1 MNRRTTARRA
11 AVIGVAAIVA
21 TLAFAAPASAHS
33 QLLATNPADGSSVTA
48 PIDQVELTF
57 NECVQGT
64 FTTVVVS
71 GPGSASYSDGHVQVI
86 DDVVHQ
92 KVYPLRSGAY
102 SVAWRAISAD
112 GHPVEGQFHFTV
124 TLPPGEEP
132 TAGPPKPGAAT
143 KSGGGHTYAWIGGG
157 VAALLVVGAITTL
170 AMRPRRHAPQKDDDM
185 VDA

>member
-1 MNRRTTARRA
+1 MNHRTTARRA
-11 AVIGVAAIVA
+11 AVIGVTAIVA
-21 TLAFAAPASAHS
+21 SLAFAAPASAHS
-33 QLLATNPADGSSVTA
+33 QLLATNPTDGAAVTA

-57 NECVQGT
+57 NERVQGT

-92 KVYPLRSGAY
+92 KVYPLGSGAY

-170 AMRPRRHAPQKDDDM
+170 AMRPRRHASQKDDDM